1 MQPEKLRELLRKYAA
16 GECTVQEQKWL
27 EDKMLRKPIAG
38 AWDWSSEEEKIQMGL
53 RIKKNIDRQR
63 LAKRDKIIR
72 RLWIKGVAAS
82 FLLLLGYL
90 WIAQY
95 QQKKEEKI
103 DRLVINES
111 VSHAVDGIVLTLA
124 DGTKI
129 NLDQQEGALIEEQ
142 GVSIRKTRDGLLVY
156 ESDGD
161 ASPMAA
167 EAVAQNTISTPNGK
181 QFQLSLPDGTQV
193 WLNTASK
200 LSYPLVFTG
209 GERRVSLEGEAYF
222 EVAPNSA
229 RPFKITALE
238 TEIEVTGTHFN
249 VSAYTSDK
257 KVITTLLEG
266 GVRVY
271 KDEKQVA
278 LGPGYQAT
286 TYQGKQG
293 IEKRVGNIEQTMA
306 WKNGYFIFD
315 NMDIVSIMKNVARWY
330 DIQIVVEGKMPFK
343 QFGGTFPMTGGLDEL
358 LNDLSTIGQVQ
369 FEKKGKEVRI
379 IW

>member
-16 GECTVQEQKWL
+16 GQCTVQEQKWL
-27 EDKMLRKPIAG
+27 EDKMLRKPITG
-38 AWDWSSEEEKIQMGL
+38 AWDWSSEDEKIQTGI

-63 LAKRDKIIR
+63 LAKRDKINWS
-72 RLWIKGVAAS
+72 LWIKGLAAS
-82 FLLLLGYL
+82 FLLLVGYL
-90 WIAQY
+90 WIEQY
-95 QQKKEEKI
+95 HQKKEEKV

-129 NLDQQEGALIEEQ
+129 NLDQQEGARIEQQ
-142 GVSIRKTRDGLLVY
+142 GVSIRKAGDGLLVY
-156 ESDGD
+156 EPEGD
-161 ASPMAA
+161 ASAA
-167 EAVAQNTISTPNGK
+167 ATIAQNTISTPNGK

-222 EVAPNSA
+222 EVAPNPA
-229 RPFKITALE
+229 KPFKITALE

-249 VSAYTSDK
+249 VSAYSSDR
-257 KVITTLLEG
+257 KVVTTLLEG
-266 GVRVY
+266 GVQVH
-271 KDEKQVA
+271 KDKKKLA
-278 LGPGYQAT
+278 LSPGYQAA

-293 IEKRVGNIEQTMA
+293 IEKRVGNMEQTMA

-330 DIQIVVEGKMPFK
+330 DIQIVVEGKTPFK
-343 QFGGTFPMTGGLDEL
+343 QFGGTFPMTGSLDEL

-369 FEKKGKEVRI
+369 FEKNGKEVRI